1 MNFFIA
7 GLGSMGK
14 RRIRCLNT
22 LGHENIVGFDMRE
35 DRRKEAIKKHGIK
48 TVEKVEDVDF
58 DTIDAI
64 IISTPPD
71 KHLDYVRLAIQK
83 NKPSFVEASV
93 ILEGLTDSR
102 LAAEDKGLL
111 IAPSCTLRFHPA
123 VKKIKKIVEGGQY
136 GKVTNFSYH
145 CGQYL
150 PDWHSWEKVTDY
162 YVSRKEVSACREI
175 VPFELTWIVDILG
188 PVENGIAFYGKTMDV
203 GADVDDTYAITLQF
217 KECYGTMIVD
227 VVSRSA
233 VRSLLL
239 NMELGQIKW
248 DWTNNYIK
256 LFCSKNETWKEIEV
270 SNGKAAD
277 GYNPNIIEE
286 MYIEELETFITATEK
301 KELWPNTL
309 CDDIDIL
316 KTLHKLE
323 GISF

>member
-1 MNFFIA
+1 
-7 GLGSMGK
+7 
-14 RRIRCLNT
+14 
-22 LGHENIVGFDMRE
+22 
-35 DRRKEAIKKHGIK
+35 
-48 TVEKVEDVDF
+48 
-58 DTIDAI
+58 I

-71 KHLDYVRLAIQK
+71 KHLDYVRLAIEK

-102 LAAEDKGLL
+102 LAAENKGLL

-123 VKKIKKIVEGGQY
+123 VKNIKKIVEGGQY